1 MQTYAREA
9 ATLSASRLQPYLCP
23 RLQPDAS
30 QAALPGL
37 ALNHMAAAPR
47 SALLAQLEDPWAVIM
62 LGRIFEVTLPCT
74 PDPTPTPT
82 PHPHPNPNAN
92 PNPNPNPNA

>member
-1 MQTYAREA
+1 MQTDAREA
-9 ATLSASRLQPYLCP
+9 ATLSACRLQPYLCP
-23 RLQPDAS
+23 RLQPGAS

-62 LGRIFEVTLPCT
+62 LGRIFEVTLAQTHDTYPY
-74 PDPTPTPT
+74 PYP
-82 PHPHPNPNAN
+82 
-92 PNPNPNPNA
+92 

>member
-1 MQTYAREA
+1 MQTDARA
-9 ATLSASRLQPYLCP
+9 ATTLSASRLQPYLCP
-23 RLQPDAS
+23 RLQPGAS

-62 LGRIFEVTLPCT
+62 LGRIFEVTLPQT
-74 PDPTPTPT
+74 PDPDPTPTPNPT
-82 PHPHPNPNAN
+82 PNPS
-92 PNPNPNPNA
+92 PTPTPTV

>member
-1 MQTYAREA
+1 MQTDAREA

-62 LGRIFEVTLPCT
+62 LGRIFEVTLALPLTLPLPLPLPLPCDT
-74 PDPTPTPT
+74 
-82 PHPHPNPNAN
+82 ACY
-92 PNPNPNPNA
+92 